1 MPSTEQFSFD
11 KSMLRDVK
19 LHGLA
24 ASPGVAVGRALRLNA
39 SGRHQFY
46 FVAVSSSQVRREI
59 KRLRDVFTEARAQ
72 LLEIKLRLARKLGY
86 EHSYILDAHLMI
98 LEDDRFQAE
107 IKHEIRTRKINAEWA
122 VRSVTDR
129 IVAAYRQ
136 VQDAYLRERST
147 DIEDIAARLLAILS
161 GENEFTLSELQ
172 EDVIVIADDVMPST
186 VAELNFNRVLGFATN
201 AGGMTSHSAIIARAL
216 KIPAVVGLHEI
227 TRQARTGDAL
237 VIDGIEGEVILRP
250 TKPVI
255 REYIEKIERDAKLQR
270 VISNTTIEPTKTL
283 DGTRI
288 ILRANVELPN
298 EIESL
303 ALFGAEGIGLY
314 RSEFM
319 FLNRL
324 PELPSEAEQF
334 AVYSRLSEAT
344 GNAGAR
350 IRTFDLGGD
359 KFKLPGFE
367 NEDNPALGLR
377 GIRLSLRAT
386 DLFKTQLRAIL
397 RANARGNLRVVLPMI
412 TTLNEFREAKE
423 MIATSKAE
431 LNKDGI
437 AFNANLQVGVM
448 IEVPAAAMMA
458 DMFAREADFLCV
470 GTNDLLQYLLA
481 IDRNNENVAALYQP
495 LHPALLR
502 AIAHLVRVASTEG
515 KALELCG
522 EMAANPLQAIALV
535 GLGIRTLSMAPAAI
549 PLVKNALRSVDA
561 TRLQGLMSE
570 AMKRVTAD
578 EVEALLARELPQHA
592 PLVVQA
598 SDSKN

>member
-1 MPSTEQFSFD
+1 MPSTEQVSFD
-11 KSMLRDVK
+11 KSVLRDFK

-24 ASPGVAVGRALRLNA
+24 ASPGVAVGRALRLNE

-46 FVAVSSSQVRREI
+46 YVAVSSAQVRREI
-59 KRLRDVFTEARAQ
+59 KRLRDAFAQARAQ
-72 LLEIKLRLARKLGY
+72 LLEIKLRLAQQLGY
-86 EHSYILDAHLMI
+86 EHSYILDAHLMM
-98 LEDDRFQAE
+98 LEDDRFQSE
-107 IKHEIRTRKINAEWA
+107 IRQEIRTRKINAEWA

-129 IVAAYRQ
+129 VVAAYRQ

-161 GENEFTLSELQ
+161 GENKFSLSELQ
-172 EDVIVIADDVMPST
+172 EDVIVIADEVLPST
-186 VAELNFNRVLGFATN
+186 VAELNFNHVLGFATN

-227 TRQARTGDAL
+227 THHARTGDAM
-237 VIDGIEGEVILRP
+237 VIDGIAGEVILRP
-250 TKPVI
+250 TRPVI
-255 REYIEKIERDAKLQR
+255 REYIEKIEQNAKLQR
-270 VISNTTIEPTKTL
+270 VITNTRIEPTVTQ

-288 ILRANVELPN
+288 ILRANVELPS
-298 EIESL
+298 EVESL
-303 ALFGAEGIGLY
+303 PLFGAEGIGLY

-324 PELPSEAEQF
+324 PELPTEAEQF
-334 AVYSRLSEAT
+334 AVYAKLSEAT

-359 KFKLPGFE
+359 KFTLPGME
-367 NEDNPALGLR
+367 DEDNPALGLR
-377 GIRLSLRAT
+377 GIRLSLRIP

-397 RANARGNLRVVLPMI
+397 RANARGNLRVVLPLI
-412 TTLNEFREAKE
+412 TTLNEFREAKQLIE
-423 MIATSKAE
+423 NVKEE
-431 LNKDGI
+431 LQQEGV
-437 AFNANLQVGVM
+437 AFNANLPIGVM

-481 IDRNNENVAALYQP
+481 VDRNNDQVADLFQP

-502 AIAHLVRVASTEG
+502 AIAHLVRVAATEG
-515 KALELCG
+515 KTFELCG

-535 GLGIRTLSMAPAAI
+535 GLGVRTMSMAPAAI
-549 PLVKNALRSVDA
+549 PLIKNALQSIDA
-561 TRLQGLMSE
+561 TRLQSLMSE

-578 EVEALLARELPQHA
+578 EVEALLASELPQHA
-592 PLVVQA
+592 PFIQS
-598 SDSKN
+598 SDSPN